1 MHEDLRRSH
10 DVKTSNERSFGI
22 VFAAVFILIGL
33 WPLLGGGAVRSWAF
47 AAGAAFLI
55 LALFWQTPLR
65 PLNRLWLR
73 FGSLLHALVSPIV
86 MGLMFYSTVLPVGL
100 LMRLAGKD
108 PLRLKRDPQAPSY
121 WIVRRPPGPAPESMS
136 NQF

>member
-22 VFAAVFILIGL
+22 VFAAVFTLIGL
-33 WPLLGGGAVRSWAF
+33 WPLLAGGAVRSWAL
-47 AAGAAFLI
+47 AGGAAFLI
-55 LALFWQTPLR
+55 LALFWPTALR

-73 FGSLLHALVSPIV
+73 FGGLMHALVSPLI